1 VQSPKFKRQYHQK
14 KKKERKKIR
23 SSLKMVDKGFF
34 FLIIASKC
42 FLTVTETPKID
53 VTLSSDL
60 YGTGVL
66 ISIFVIYYFLDSIL
80 CGKLMCRIHQHL
92 VILFWKMTIPPNPYL
107 SPVRSFVFHL
117 NFIFL

>member
-1 VQSPKFKRQYHQK
+1 VVEHLLRKCKALNSNVSTTK

-60 YGTGVL
+60 YGTGVM

-80 CGKLMCRIHQHL
+80 L
-92 VILFWKMTIPPNPYL
+92 WKVN
-107 SPVRSFVFHL
+107 V
-117 NFIFL
+117 